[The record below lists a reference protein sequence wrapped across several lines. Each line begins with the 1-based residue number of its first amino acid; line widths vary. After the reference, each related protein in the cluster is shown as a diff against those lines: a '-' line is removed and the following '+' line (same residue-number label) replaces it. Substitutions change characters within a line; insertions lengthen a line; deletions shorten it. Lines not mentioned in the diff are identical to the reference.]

1 MVSKL
6 KNSLYK
12 PCCCQSTHICLPV
25 QNISDFKWVSP
36 VSTGNS
42 SSVAL
47 SIPNFSAER
56 LQAKKVGK
64 ESELCDSGPKLVKFQ
79 RSNTLMSY

>member
-1 MVSKL
+1 M
-6 KNSLYK
+6 
-12 PCCCQSTHICLPV
+12 
-25 QNISDFKWVSP
+25 
-36 VSTGNS
+36 STGNS

-47 SIPNFSAER
+47 SIPNFSAEG